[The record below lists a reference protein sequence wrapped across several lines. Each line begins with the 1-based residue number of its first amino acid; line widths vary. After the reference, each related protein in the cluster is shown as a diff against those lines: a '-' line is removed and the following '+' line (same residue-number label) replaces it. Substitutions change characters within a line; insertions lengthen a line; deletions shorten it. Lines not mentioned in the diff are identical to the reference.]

1 VYYPLSVLMLARIR
15 EIALISS
22 PKQLPLFQH
31 LLGDGRQWGLEFT
44 YLEQTYPGGIAEAFI
59 IAQEFIDDQPVCL
72 VLGDNL
78 LYGNGL
84 VEVVQQAAQLQ
95 HGALIFAHRVTDPR
109 SYGVVEFDDNYQV
122 VSLEEKPEQPKSQ
135 YAIPGIY
142 FYDGKVSNLAATLT
156 PSRRGELEITDLNCL
171 YLERGELYA
180 KPLGRGFAW
189 LDTGTHESLM
199 QAGLFIQ
206 ILEQR
211 QGFKVACVEEIAY
224 RMGFIGAEQLRRLA
238 QPLQKSGYGRYLL
251 DILEDDFLHG

>member
-1 VYYPLSVLMLARIR
+1 MEQVYPRGV
-15 EIALISS
+15 
-22 PKQLPLFQH
+22 
-31 LLGDGRQWGLEFT
+31 
-44 YLEQTYPGGIAEAFI
+44 AEAFI
-59 IAQEFIDDQPVCL
+59 IARPFIHHQPVCL

-84 VEVVQQAAQLQ
+84 VDVMQQAAQLQ

-109 SYGVVEFDDNYQV
+109 SYGVVEFDVNYQV
-122 VSLEEKPEQPKSQ
+122 VGLEEKPEQPKSQ

-156 PSRRGELEITDLNCL
+156 PSRRGELEITDLNRL

-199 QAGLFIQ
+199 
-206 ILEQR
+206 
-211 QGFKVACVEEIAY
+211 
-224 RMGFIGAEQLRRLA
+224 
-238 QPLQKSGYGRYLL
+238 
-251 DILEDDFLHG
+251 